1 MSSPKNQPAAP
12 TAAKHTDATSKNQDG
27 SAAYSHNST
36 DLATIAAALIRIAD
50 ELHRLNWTSTPRG
63 PRYITRQ
70 DDTDNVGPAHTIAEK
85 RRL

>member
-1 MSSPKNQPAAP
+1 MSSRKNQPAAP
-12 TAAKHTDATSKNQDG
+12 HPAKNDDATSKNQDG
-27 SAAYSHNST
+27 IAAYSHNST

-70 DDTDNVGPAHTIAEK
+70 DDTDNVGPARTIAEK

>member
-1 MSSPKNQPAAP
+1 MSSRKNQPAAP
-12 TAAKHTDATSKNQDG
+12 HPAKNDDATSKNQDG

-70 DDTDNVGPAHTIAEK
+70 DDTDNAGPARTIAEK